1 MKSFLFSVILIF
13 SFLFTSAARVYAPL
27 PVVMAPP
34 SSEVDE
40 LLALDV
46 SEYLDDGNFP
56 AETNI
61 YAISGVSLG
70 DGGTYVSLVG
80 LDPDTPAPYDWNYE
94 NETIIWEGSLF
105 QTGGVFSVYVPTR
118 YPTIE
123 AASGGGADVAFPWAI
138 GSKMM
143 FGPRGIHGGQNNA
156 VDWVSGDD
164 LGEGAAGP
172 EVYASADGEIINVC
186 EDNTQMGIT
195 VDGPNYRFGY
205 LHLEKD
211 SNLTVGKAFVRGDY
225 IGRLKY
231 GKFTD
236 TCGYADQAPNHY
248 HLHWTFQPENGIF
261 KAESWILY
269 YNTSEWKRGNET
281 VKVNQWMT
289 GGGGIDNPTD
299 PGDPGDPTVPV
310 SVPRFWTYILT
321 GVRSIYNKLLAV
333 MPDSLASDQSHASF
347 GMARS
352 ALADLI
358 SMANIFLVGDV
369 INFMPVIYVYLALF
383 IIRWLLFLPG
393 VVFWILQL
401 IKKIPFL

>member
-1 MKSFLFSVILIF
+1 MKSFVISVILIC
-13 SFLFTSAARVYAPL
+13 SLLFTSAAQLYDPP

-34 SSEVDE
+34 ASEVDE

-46 SEYLDDGNFP
+46 SEYLDAGNFP

-80 LDPDTPAPYDWNYE
+80 LDPDTPAPYEWSYE
-94 NETIIWEGSLF
+94 DDSMIIWKGTIF
-105 QTGGVFSVYVPTR
+105 QTGGVFSVYNPVTA
-118 YPTIE
+118 TLT
-123 AASGGGADVAFPWAI
+123 GGGADVAFPWSV

-143 FGPRGIHGGQNNA
+143 FGPRGIHGSQNNA

-164 LGEGAAGP
+164 LGADAAGP
-172 EVYASADGEIINVC
+172 EVYASADGTIISVC
-186 EDNTQMGIT
+186 KDAIQMGIT
-195 VDGPNYRFGY
+195 IDGPSYRFGY

-211 SNLTVGKAFVRGDY
+211 ENITVGDSYARGEY

-231 GKFTD
+231 GTFKD
-236 TCGYADQAPNHY
+236 TCGETSQAPNHY

-269 YNTSEWKRGNET
+269 YNTSEWKRGNDT

-289 GGGGIDNPTD
+289 GGGGIDSPTD
-299 PGDPGDPTVPV
+299 PNDPGDPTVPV
-310 SVPRFWTYILT
+310 TVPRFWTYILT
-321 GVRSIYNKLLAV
+321 GVRSINNKLLAV
-333 MPDSLASDQSHASF
+333 MPDSLESDQSHASF